1 MLRATISCMV
11 SILIHVFC
19 VTQIPGTVSI
29 YNKLFVSKNS
39 IASLS
44 LVSNKYINLISGKYF
59 DEISQN
65 TSKFC
70 FGVDDTFRALE
81 MCAVETLIVWEN
93 FDVNRYV
100 LRNHTTNGKSQKQTT
115 LNQNKLVLPGK
126 TELPQACDD
135 EARSL
140 RNRLVSIILKNDNI
154 CSIPTTRNT
163 TPPNRRIKT
172 NITIFPVFRYKNYCI
187 SLYF

>member
-1 MLRATISCMV
+1 MSYGGINGLNQAIDLATEALGNLKFVHEKKLIGKFFVFCATISCMV

-44 LVSNKYINLISGKYF
+44 LVSSKYINLISGKYF

-81 MCAVETLIVWEN
+81 MGAVETLIVWEN
-93 FDVNRYV
+93 LDVNRYV
-100 LRNHTTNGKSQKQTT
+100 LRNHTTNGKSQETDHSKS
-115 LNQNKLVLPGK
+115 NKLVLSGK
-126 TELPQACDD
+126 IDL
-135 EARSL
+135 L
-140 RNRLVSIILKNDNI
+140 
-154 CSIPTTRNT
+154 
-163 TPPNRRIKT
+163 
-172 NITIFPVFRYKNYCI
+172 
-187 SLYF
+187 